1 MNIITKT
8 YAKIRLR
15 HTLIKMFKAGKIY
28 LTHKYDGKDHYKYPK
43 IHDISWND
51 QRVRYVFTLPNG
63 VDPDLIKKNEWL
75 MKQHF
80 GEYIEVSGKIKKFV
94 IKAYYEG
101 LPELVD
107 YDYEEFLP
115 YFEKMILP
123 IINGKDLNGKILAYD
138 MNDSPHLLITGE
150 TGSGKS
156 TLLHSIVTTLIQYK
170 KPDELRFLLGD
181 LKRAEFGIYRNVEHV
196 DKVCI
201 SEKTLLPELIKIKAE
216 MDRRGDILDQHDEI
230 NHIKDLPFKLPYIIV
245 GIDEVALLKKNKA
258 IMQIIE
264 EISSIGRSLGIQL
277 ILSMQRADH
286 KLMEGA
292 LKNNLTVRI
301 SGRQSNDNNSRIAG
315 VPNAHEIDLTE
326 KGRMII
332 MLEKP
337 IQFKAP
343 LLELK
348 EVNEI
353 LKPYKRIAEPPP
365 TKIANVFQFGV
376 LPDETT

>member
-1 MNIITKT
+1 MKT
-8 YAKIRLR
+8 IAKIRLR
-15 HTLIKMFKAGKIY
+15 KQALDTFRHADIRLSFT
-28 LTHKYDGKDHYKYPK
+28 YDGKKRYKYPK
-43 IHDISWND
+43 IHDINWNNE
-51 QRVRYVFTLPNG
+51 RVRITFTLPNG
-63 VDPDLIKKNEWL
+63 VDPTLVKKNEWVF
-75 MKQHF
+75 KQHF
-80 GEYIEVSGKIKKFV
+80 GEHIELDGKVKKF
-94 IKAYYEG
+94 ILKAYYDG
-101 LPELVD
+101 LPDLVE

-115 YFEKMILP
+115 YFENMTLP
-123 IINGKDLNGKILAYD
+123 IINGKDLNGKVLAYD

-156 TLLHSIVTTLIQYK
+156 SLLRSIITTLIQYK
-170 KPDELRFLLGD
+170 KPDDLRFLLGD

-196 DKVCI
+196 DQVCI
-201 SEKTLLPELIKIKAE
+201 SEKTLLPALMKIKAE

-230 NHIKDLPFKLPYIIV
+230 NHIKDLPMKLPYILV
-245 GIDEVALLKKNKA
+245 VIDEVALLKKNKA
-258 IMQIIE
+258 IMNIIE
-264 EISSIGRSLGIQL
+264 EISAIGRSLGIQL
-277 ILSMQRADH
+277 LLSMQRADH

-315 VPNAHEIDLTE
+315 VPNAHEIDITE

-353 LKPYKRIAEPPP
+353 LKPYKRIKEPPI
-365 TKIANVFQFGV
+365 TEVDNVFQFGV